1 MVESQKVR
9 RLALAAE
16 LEIHEGADLLAFREQ
31 FIRPEDRAALPEL
44 SVPMVYPFESD
55 TETEAI
61 EDHIITALSG
71 VPKFKIL
78 LRGITGYP
86 GGFVLM
92 NVKTGNDRL
101 ILVHDLLHQGAL
113 AAASNPLYTF
123 FPHVLLFR
131 CGSPEDTKTAVLRG
145 QALQKGFEAT
155 VRSLRIEEV
164 ADNGAVRTVS
174 AIDLE

>member
-1 MVESQKVR
+1 MVESPNVR

-16 LEIHEGADLLAFREQ
+16 LEVSEGADLLAFREQ

-55 TETEAI
+55 MEPEAL
-61 EDHIITALSG
+61 EDHIITVLSG
-71 VPKFKIL
+71 VKKFKIL

-86 GGFVLM
+86 GGFVLL

-101 ILVHDLLHQGAL
+101 ILVHDLLHTGAL
-113 AAASNPLYTF
+113 GAANNPLYTF

-131 CGSPEDTKTAVLRG
+131 CGSPEDTRTAVLRA
-145 QALQKGFEAT
+145 QTLQKGYEST
-155 VRSLRIEEV
+155 VRSIRIEQV
-164 ADNGAVRTVS
+164 GDDGSVKPVS